1 MPNYL
6 ARIYVTPKPGVV
18 DPQGLSIL
26 GGLRNLGYD
35 SVSAVRAGRYLEVQ
49 LGEASSRE
57 EAESRT
63 TEMCR
68 QLLANPVIEDYRFEV
83 VESE

>member
-1 MPNYL
+1 MANYI

-26 GGLRNLGYD
+26 GGLKNLGYD

-49 LGEASSRE
+49 LGEAPSHE
-57 EAESRT
+57 AAESRT

-83 VESE
+83 VEGE

>member
-1 MPNYL
+1 MPNFL

-26 GGLRNLGYD
+26 GGLKNLGYD
-35 SVSAVRAGRYLEVQ
+35 SVSAVRAGRYLEIQ
-49 LGEASSRE
+49 IGEAPSRE
-57 EAESRT
+57 VAESKT
-63 TEMCR
+63 TDMCR

-83 VESE
+83 VEND

>member
-49 LGEASSRE
+49 LGEAPSLE

-83 VESE
+83 VQSA

>member
-26 GGLRNLGYD
+26 GGLKNLGYD

-49 LGEASSRE
+49 LGEAPSHE
-57 EAESRT
+57 AAESRT

-83 VESE
+83 VETE

>member
-1 MPNYL
+1 MANYL

-26 GGLRNLGYD
+26 GGLKSLGYD
-35 SVSAVRAGRYLEVQ
+35 SVSGVRAGRYLEVQ
-49 LGEASSRE
+49 LGEAASAE
-57 EAESRT
+57 DAEAMT

-68 QLLANPVIEDYRFEV
+68 QLLANPVIEEYRFEV
-83 VESE
+83 VEAE

>member
-1 MPNYL
+1 MANYL

-26 GGLRNLGYD
+26 GGLKNLGYD
-35 SVSAVRAGRYLEVQ
+35 SVSAVRAGRYLEIQ
-49 LGEASSRE
+49 LGEAPSQ
-57 EAESRT
+57 EAAETRA

-68 QLLANPVIEDYRFEV
+68 QLLANPVIEEYRFEV
-83 VESE
+83 SETE

>member
-1 MPNYL
+1 MANYL

-35 SVSAVRAGRYLEVQ
+35 SVSAVRAGRYLEIQ
-49 LGEASSRE
+49 LGDAPSQEV
-57 EAESRT
+57 AETRA

-68 QLLANPVIEDYRFEV
+68 QLLANPVIEEYRFEV
-83 VESE
+83 SETE

>member
-6 ARIYVTPKPGVV
+6 AHIYVTPKPGVV

-26 GGLRNLGYD
+26 GGLRNLGYG

-49 LGEASSRE
+49 IGEAPSRE
-57 EAESRT
+57 AAESRT

-68 QLLANPVIEDYRFEV
+68 QLLANPVIEDYRFQVTETD
-83 VESE
+83 